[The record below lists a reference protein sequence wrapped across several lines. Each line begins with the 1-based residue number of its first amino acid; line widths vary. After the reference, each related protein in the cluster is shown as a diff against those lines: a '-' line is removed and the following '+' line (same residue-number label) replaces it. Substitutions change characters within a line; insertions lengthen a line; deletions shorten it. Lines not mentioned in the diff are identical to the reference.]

1 MAVYLKDFFCRQG
14 PFQYLRILY
23 IEIRPI
29 VCFCRD
35 STHVFILSAPTHS
48 TIFFFGDCRSFYFHS
63 LIESTFLDSKGLLCL
78 YDKQNNTRLLVDMKF
93 LFS

>member
-29 VCFCRD
+29 VCFVVIQR
-35 STHVFILSAPTHS
+35 
-48 TIFFFGDCRSFYFHS
+48 
-63 LIESTFLDSKGLLCL
+63 
-78 YDKQNNTRLLVDMKF
+78 M
-93 LFS
+93 FSS